1 MAAIASIL
9 VVEDDADVAQLIQH
23 RLAASGHEV
32 AVAGDGE
39 QGLVA
44 ARDARPSLV
53 ILDWM
58 MPHRT
63 GLEVCAE
70 LRSDTSFAGTRIMM
84 LTARAQD
91 EDIARAFSAG
101 ADDYMTKPFS
111 PRELVARVG
120 ALLAS

>member
-1 MAAIASIL
+1 MASIL

-32 AVAGDGE
+32 AVAPDGE

-44 ARDARPSLV
+44 ARDAHPSLV

-58 MPHRT
+58 MPYRT
-63 GLEVCAE
+63 GLEVCTE
-70 LRSDTSFAGTRIMM
+70 LRGDASFASTRIMM
-84 LTARAQD
+84 LTARTQD

-101 ADDYMTKPFS
+101 ADDFMTKPFS

>member
-70 LRSDTSFAGTRIMM
+70 LRGDASFAGTRIMM